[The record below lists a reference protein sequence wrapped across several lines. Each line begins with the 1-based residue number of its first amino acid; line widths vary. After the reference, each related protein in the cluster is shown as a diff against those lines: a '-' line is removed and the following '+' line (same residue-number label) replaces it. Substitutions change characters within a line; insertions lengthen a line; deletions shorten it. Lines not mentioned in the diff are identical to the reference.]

1 MSTVFGPVPSRRLG
15 KSLGI
20 DPIPL
25 KTCNW
30 NCVYC
35 QLGRTRPMTN
45 ERLVYIPSRMIIE
58 ELQQVISRSQ
68 PGDIDWVTFVGSG
81 EPTLHSELGKL
92 ICQVKEMSPLPVA
105 VITNGAL
112 LYLSEV
118 RQQLYAA
125 DAVLPSLDAGNPR
138 LYRKVNRPWSAL
150 TFERQI
156 DGLAAFRKEYS
167 GQLWVE
173 VMLVG
178 GLNDSEGDL
187 KEIAIALEKIHPDQ
201 IHINIPT
208 RPPAELWVKPPDETG
223 LEMAFHILGENT
235 QIVANREGLIGSD
248 KIADLSEIIIAV
260 ITRHPMREDELIK
273 GLPDWSPE
281 QIKGILS
288 NLESGGQAQKVKRYE
303 TWFWSAADAFYSS

>member
-45 ERLVYIPSRMIIE
+45 ERMVYIPSRMIIE

-138 LYRKVNRPWSAL
+138 LYRKVNRPWPAL